1 MLFVLLD
8 VEISQCLLIL
18 CGVYNDIMHGAQF
31 TSIMSMKHA
40 SDHMNP
46 SSWEILF
53 GYQNNMC

>member
-1 MLFVLLD
+1 MLFALLD

-40 SDHMNP
+40 SNHMNS

-53 GYQNNMC
+53 GYQNKMC

>member
-8 VEISQCLLIL
+8 VGISQCLLIL
-18 CGVYNDIMHGAQF
+18 CGVYNDIMYGAQF

-40 SDHMNP
+40 SNHMNS

-53 GYQNNMC
+53 GYQK